1 MGFLGKLFGAE
12 KKSDLKEEALRT
24 IDALNAQIVCIES
37 NPDLSEMEKDEQI
50 RLLKREIRRF
60 ADSMGWKYDE

>member
-12 KKSDLKEEALRT
+12 KKPDLKEEALRM
-24 IDALNAQIVCIES
+24 IDALNTQIVRIES
-37 NPDLSEMEKDEQI
+37 NPDHSEMEKDEQI

>member
-1 MGFLGKLFGAE
+1 MKFLGKLFGAE
-12 KKSDLKEEALRT
+12 KKPDLKEEALRT

-37 NPDLSEMEKDEQI
+37 DPDLSEMEKDEQI